1 MTENTINIII
11 GENFISFP
19 EGSTSTFREIFVNSG
34 IFDNVDSLKEYDP
47 ITNTFPII
55 DMNTDSPREGI
66 GYILKMKPNG
76 YTIPP
81 IIYEGNPFPTEMNLE
96 VFKSMVYNGWNLLGT
111 DNNIIDVSSYCR
123 CIDASTNMQ
132 TNKILP
138 KKAYWI
144 HSTECAQPTTN
155 YELLVSLGVFGL
167 FFYEYIIKDKIKSAG
182 QH

>member
-1 MTENTINIII
+1 
-11 GENFISFP
+11 
-19 EGSTSTFREIFVNSG
+19 
-34 IFDNVDSLKEYDP
+34 
-47 ITNTFPII
+47 
-55 DMNTDSPREGI
+55 
-66 GYILKMKPNG
+66 
-76 YTIPP
+76 
-81 IIYEGNPFPTEMNLE
+81 
-96 VFKSMVYNGWNLLGT
+96 
-111 DNNIIDVSSYCR
+111 
-123 CIDASTNMQ
+123 MQ